1 MQVYQNARG
10 GGMTKDKLIVKQQL
24 EIENLKQIIKQHIE
38 GFTEINN
45 RLVCIGG
52 GLNDNILNY
61 TISQRRQDL
70 IPISL
75 ICESFLKGED
85 E

>member
-1 MQVYQNARG
+1 MSIDCG
-10 GGMTKDKLIVKQQL
+10 SGMNKDKLIVKQQL
-24 EIENLKQIIKQHIE
+24 EIENLKEIIKQHIE

-61 TISQRRQDL
+61 TTSQRQQDL